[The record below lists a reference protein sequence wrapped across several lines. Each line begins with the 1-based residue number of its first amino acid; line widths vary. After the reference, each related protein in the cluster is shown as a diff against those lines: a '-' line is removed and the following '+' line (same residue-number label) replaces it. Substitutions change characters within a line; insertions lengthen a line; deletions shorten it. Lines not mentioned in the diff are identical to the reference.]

1 MILGLPSQGCQRFGH
16 LQTLPSSGVVPQ
28 DDAASG
34 GTPFVSGKNIVI
46 IQRFKEHRAV
56 SGCVAE
62 DPKSAGRSVRQ
73 ANRAWPDWLSNKSE
87 DPRMMTAS
95 QRGRPPH

>member
-46 IQRFKEHRAV
+46 IQRFKEHRASILFQDALLRTRRAPAKAFDKRTV
-56 SGCVAE
+56 L
-62 DPKSAGRSVRQ
+62 GR
-73 ANRAWPDWLSNKSE
+73 
-87 DPRMMTAS
+87 T
-95 QRGRPPH
+95 G